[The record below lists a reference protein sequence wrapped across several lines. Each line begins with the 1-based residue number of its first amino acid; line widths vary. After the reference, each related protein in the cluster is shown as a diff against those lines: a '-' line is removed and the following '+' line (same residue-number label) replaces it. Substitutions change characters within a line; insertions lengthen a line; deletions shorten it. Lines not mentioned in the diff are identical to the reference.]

1 MLEVQGLKKL
11 ISEFLHLTQRNDTLE
26 AAGFLGI
33 VQALGSDILRRSL
46 GELLVGGDAT
56 AGRA

>member
-1 MLEVQGLKKL
+1 MQGLKKL

-26 AAGFLGI
+26 AAGFSGKSTG
-33 VQALGSDILRRSL
+33 ALRSDILRKSL

-56 AGRA
+56 AGMA